1 MSTIKKLFVALT
13 LVLFVAGYSQ
23 AQYKPVNTNFDGPMP
38 EVKKGSRSFIF
49 TYTPFQSNLGS
60 VYAGSYTSASG
71 TNYDEL
77 SQIDLYG
84 IGFQYYVSNN
94 VSLGGG
100 IQFGSTS
107 VNGVDSTNL
116 QAPGT
121 DFSATTFGISLDVN
135 YHFRS
140 LYSVS
145 PYLGLNLNYGNYS
158 STTTPLASNSTAT
171 DTKGSSFGAGV
182 NFGFD
187 WYFTEGIS
195 LGGRYTLGFR
205 QWSAP
210 EQTTGNNTLTG
221 PDGNRIGTGIMSV
234 LMNVHL

>member
-1 MSTIKKLFVALT
+1 M
-13 LVLFVAGYSQ
+13 
-23 AQYKPVNTNFDGPMP
+23 
-38 EVKKGSRSFIF
+38 
-49 TYTPFQSNLGS
+49 
-60 VYAGSYTSASG
+60 
-71 TNYDEL
+71 
-77 SQIDLYG
+77 
-84 IGFQYYVSNN
+84 SNN

>member
-13 LVLFVAGYSQ
+13 LVLFVAGYSH

-60 VYAGSYTSASG
+60 VFAGAYSSSTGA
-71 TNYDEL
+71 N
-77 SQIDLYG
+77 DLTAQSLAG

-100 IQFGSTS
+100 INFGSSSRT
-107 VNGVDSTNL
+107 GADS
-116 QAPGT
+116 
-121 DFSATTFGISLDVN
+121 SALDSKTTTFGIALDIN

-145 PYLGLNLNYGNYS
+145 PYLGVNLNYGMFSN
-158 STTTPLASNSTAT
+158 TTTPRTTGAVDTE
-171 DTKGSSFGAGV
+171 TKGNSFGAAV

-205 QWSAP
+205 QLSAP
-210 EQTTGNNTLTG
+210 ETTTGSTTVAG
-221 PDGNRIGTGIMSV
+221 PDGNTFGTGIMSV

>member
-13 LVLFVAGYSQ
+13 LVLFVAGYSS

-60 VYAGSYTSASG
+60 VYSGSYTATGG
-71 TNYDEL
+71 TNNDL
-77 SQIDLYG
+77 LQIDLAG

-94 VSLGGG
+94 ISLGGG
-100 IQFGSTS
+100 INFGSTT
-107 VNGVDSTNL
+107 VNGPDST
-116 QAPGT
+116 AS
-121 DFSATTFGISLDVN
+121 DFSASTFGLALDIN

-145 PYLGLNLNYGNYS
+145 PYIGLNLNYGMFS
-158 STTTPLASNSTAT
+158 STVTPLATGGT
-171 DTKGSSFGAGV
+171 ETERKGNSFGAGV

-210 EQTTGNNTLTG
+210 EQTTGTNTLTG
-221 PDGNRIGTGIMSV
+221 PDGNSFGTGIMSV
-234 LMNVHL
+234 LMNVHI